1 VFVRAGGA
9 GFLPKARPSLSAL
22 MRSSPDQDCL
32 LYGKTAG
39 GGYRA
44 LRVTDGG
51 AAEHPSGMSELLGAE
66 YQYWSGNIQP
76 NGAWFE
82 ANDPAKNATELIG
95 APPVVGS
102 YNGLQTLD
110 FVSAFG
116 RGCLATARIQQTIP
130 ITSAIVCN
138 VRTVGSNNVL
148 WQGYDQGAPGVVL
161 RNYANV
167 PTSVLLG
174 SDSVLDCPGIVTVNA
189 PQIIVTVYDGPNSHC
204 QSGAVKVSG
213 PASEAYTSGNLLAFG
228 NSREL
233 ALAALNAWIGDFF
246 IWDRVLQQHEI
257 NRVVDYLKDRWG
269 IV

>member
-1 VFVRAGGA
+1 
-9 GFLPKARPSLSAL
+9 
-22 MRSSPDQDCL
+22 

-51 AAEHPSGMSELLGAE
+51 AAEYPLGLSELLGAE

-82 ANDPAKNATELIG
+82 ANDPAKNATEFNG

-110 FVSAFG
+110 FISASG
-116 RGCLATARIQQTIP
+116 TGMVATARIEQAIP
-130 ITSAIVCN
+130 ITAVIVCN

-148 WQGYDQGAPGVVL
+148 WRGYDQGTTGIIL
-161 RNYANV
+161 RNYANA
-167 PTSVLLG
+167 PDSILLGTGSVLT
-174 SDSVLDCPGIVTVNA
+174 CPGIVTLNV
-189 PQIIVTVYDGPNSHC
+189 PQVIVTVYDGANSYC

-213 PASEAYTSGNLLAFG
+213 PASETYTSGNLLAFG

-233 ALAALNAWIGDFF
+233 ALPALNAWIGDFF